1 MLTRP
6 ERSWHPWELAWDVPR
21 RARRKLA
28 EAAWRP
34 GRPAPNGHLPPPP
47 GVFCH
52 PSRQPDVQ
60 RALGQ
65 LPGAH
70 EEVLAR
76 AELAR
81 AGTVEAFGRLLSVR
95 GESSWRSD
103 PLSGVHW
110 DRAPARGLTVT
121 AEGRDPR
128 YPWALG
134 RLDAVVSLAQACW
147 LAPEHARTW
156 TSALTQ
162 WTQSFRAANPPGWGL
177 QWACTLEVALRAVN
191 LAVAQALAG
200 PWLPKPLHAE
210 FAEDLSAHVQYVR
223 AHLEDAGRVP
233 NNHLLAGLSG
243 LATVALLC
251 PSAGPRGLAGWACRA
266 LDRELERQ
274 VHADGWSFEGSAAY
288 HRLSLELVVVP
299 WVLRL
304 QRRRDAR
311 LPRRLHRMF
320 RVVRDLVDAR
330 GEAPQVGD
338 TDSGRGLQLRG
349 RRPCEQ
355 HYLLPLGAALT
366 GDPLLKVPGHAPT
379 EELVWLLGAAGLA
392 TFDALPAL
400 GRARSRR
407 SDAAGIHLLRS
418 GGAVVACSA
427 GANGQRGVG
436 GHNHN
441 DKLGFSLHV
450 PGGLLVADPGSGSY
464 TRSRAVRDAFRSV
477 HAHAVPT
484 VDGGEQSELRRPFAL
499 GASPPCRVTGWACAE
514 GAVLLRAELSG
525 RAWLERAWLLDGG
538 RGALVITDSVRARG
552 AHELLLGVPFA
563 DEQARIR
570 RLTEAERAAAAR
582 LLGTGPGVTCVEVGP
597 ADAPL
602 GRVVGEAAVC
612 WSLAPSLYA
621 AGYGEVRPARRAVG
635 RVAFEGG
642 RRVRWCVTWGGGE
655 GTHAGDA

>member
-1 MLTRP
+1 MLARP
-6 ERSWHPWELAWDVPR
+6 DRSWHPWELAWDVPR
-21 RARRKLA
+21 RARRKFA
-28 EAAWRP
+28 EAVW
-34 GRPAPNGHLPPPP
+34 RPAPGDPDGTLAPPP

-52 PSRQPDVQ
+52 PARQPEVQ
-60 RALGQ
+60 RALAQ

-81 AGTVEAFGRLLSVR
+81 AGTVEAFGRLLSLKD
-95 GESSWRSD
+95 EASWRSD
-103 PLSGVHW
+103 PLSGVCW
-110 DRAPARGLTVT
+110 ESAPARGLTVT

-147 LAPEHARTW
+147 LEPEQARTW
-156 TSALTQ
+156 TAALAH
-162 WTQSFRAANPPGWGL
+162 WTGSFRAANPPGWGL
-177 QWACTLEVALRAVN
+177 QWSCTMEVALRAVN
-191 LAVAQALAG
+191 LAVAQSLAG
-200 PWLPKPLHAE
+200 PWLPRAVHVALAQ
-210 FAEDLSAHVQYVR
+210 DLAAHVQYVR

-243 LATVALLC
+243 LATVTLLC
-251 PSAGPRGLAGWACRA
+251 PGAGPRGLAVWACRA
-266 LDRELERQ
+266 MDRELHRQ

-288 HRLSLELVVVP
+288 HRLALELLVLP

-304 QRRRDAR
+304 QRGREAR

-330 GEAPQVGD
+330 GEAPQIGD

-349 RRPCEQ
+349 RGPCAQ
-355 HYLLPLGAALT
+355 AYLLPLGAGLT
-366 GDPLLKVPGHAPT
+366 GDPLLKVPGQSPS
-379 EELVWLLGAAGLA
+379 EELAWLLGAEGLA
-392 TFDALPAL
+392 RFDALPSL

-407 SDAAGIHLLRS
+407 SDGAGIHLLRS

-427 GANGQRGVG
+427 GPHGQRGVG

-450 PGGLLVADPGSGSY
+450 SGGLLVADPGTGSY
-464 TRSRAVRDAFRSV
+464 TRSRVVRDAFRSV
-477 HAHAVPT
+477 LAHAVPT
-484 VDGGEQSELRRPFAL
+484 VDGEEQAELQRPFAL
-499 GASPPCRVTGWACAE
+499 GAAPPCRVTGWASA
-514 GAVLLRAELSG
+514 GGTVLLRAELAG
-525 RAWLERAWLLDGG
+525 RAWLERAWVLDGK
-538 RGALVITDSVRARG
+538 RRALVITDSVRARG
-552 AHELLLGVPFA
+552 AHELVLGVPFA
-563 DEQARIR
+563 DEQVRVR
-570 RLTEAERAAAAR
+570 RLADAERAAAAQ
-582 LLGTGPGVTCVEVGP
+582 LLGTPPGETCVEVGP

-602 GRVVGEAAVC
+602 GRVVGEAAVR

-655 GTHAGDA
+655 GTCG